1 MHIGCQ
7 YADWQNGDWVEA
19 NMTNK
24 LYTALALPLAL
35 LSILITATIT
45 TAQTTQP
52 PACALTVHVQSG
64 ETLSLLAGRHLGS
77 FAAYP
82 AIVNATNAAAVV
94 DSSYAPIDNPA
105 LIRVGQKL
113 CVPAADGVVAQ
124 PVVRAVTVTP
134 TPAASAVITP
144 TASAVVSQ
152 TATPIPATD
161 HPLVIA
167 NMRARSYPGSEIVIE
182 QTLAPGVNYQ
192 RYVASH
198 LSDGFKI
205 YGLLT
210 VPNGTPPATGWPII
224 LFNHGHITPELYRT
238 TERYVAYQDGFARN
252 GYITFKSDYRG
263 HGNSEGEARS
273 GHANPDYTTDV
284 LNAMTSLQR
293 YPNADPDRV
302 GMWGHSMGGSITL
315 RSMIVTDTVKVG
327 VIWAG
332 VVASYPDLLNRFELQ
347 GVPVPEWFARWRDE
361 FIAAYGTPENNPEF
375 WMSISPNS
383 YLADLSGPIQLHHTT
398 GDESVPVQYSDVLD
412 AQIEDVGGVVEY
424 FRYPGDNHN
433 ISANFGTAMARSIA
447 FFDKYLK
454 D

>member
-1 MHIGCQ
+1 
-7 YADWQNGDWVEA
+7 
-19 NMTNK
+19 MTHK
-24 LYTALALPLAL
+24 FYTAFALALPLAL
-35 LSILITATIT
+35 LIVLMTAAIT
-45 TAQTTQP
+45 TAQTNQP
-52 PACALTVHVQSG
+52 AACALTVQVQSG
-64 ETLSLLAGRHLGS
+64 ETLSLLAGRHLCS

-82 AIVNATNAAAVV
+82 AIVNATNAAAVL
-94 DSSYAPIDNPA
+94 DNSYAAIDNPA

-113 CVPAADGVVAQ
+113 CIPATGAVVAQ
-124 PVVRAVTVTP
+124 PVVRPVTTAPRATP
-134 TPAASAVITP
+134 TPS
-144 TASAVVSQ
+144 ASAVVSP
-152 TATPIPATD
+152 TATPIPAAD
-161 HPLVIA
+161 NPLVIA

-182 QTLAPGVNYQ
+182 QTLAAGVNYQ

-210 VPNGTPPATGWPII
+210 VPNGTPPASGWPII

-263 HGNSEGEARS
+263 HGSSEGEARS
-273 GHANPDYTTDV
+273 GHSNPDYTVDV
-284 LNAMTSLQR
+284 LNALTSLQR
-293 YPNADPDRV
+293 YPNADPERI

-315 RSMIVTDTVKVG
+315 RSMVITDTVKVG

-347 GVPVPEWFARWRDE
+347 GVAVPEWFARWRDE
-361 FIAAYGTPENNPEF
+361 FIDAYGTPEENPDF
-375 WMSISPNS
+375 WASISPNT
-383 YLADLSGPIQLHHTT
+383 YLADLSGPIQLQHTT
-398 GDESVPVQYSDVLD
+398 GDESVPVQYSDVLA

-454 D
+454 DE